1 MLVWAFFSPET
12 ASSSAASL
20 RSACMGAGACP
31 YLVTRDFLSR
41 QVAAVGSALVDAPVL
56 YRKPI
61 VHGARLLRSRQKRR
75 LRTST
80 EVGACGNRNNDNM
93 CGTGGCSDASNSHRD
108 DISAKKPSRGCSS
121 DSPLELIV
129 LGLSHHTAPVEL
141 RERLSVP
148 EGEWNNASALFCSY
162 DSISEAA
169 VLSTCNR
176 FEVYLSG
183 PNRYACIRDGMRIFE
198 QRAGSDI
205 DLQTLRSSTFV
216 LSGDD
221 ALWHL
226 FNVAAGLDS
235 IVLGEGQILA
245 QVKKAYEHGVEAGS
259 GRAGKVVSRMLNSA
273 ITAGKRVRTE
283 TGIAKGA
290 VSISSAAAEFTSGVL
305 SGELPDLVQGT
316 ETSGCGA
323 VKSTD
328 KSCVVGSA
336 PPLTM
341 DKARITILGAGKM
354 SRLLLIHLESHG
366 IRNVTIVNRS
376 PERMKELQSEFPGLN
391 IELRSMEELYD
402 TVRESDIIYPSTA
415 APNYLIEPEA
425 LRAALATRTR
435 PHKLQIVDI
444 SVPRNVHPECANVPG
459 VALYNVDHLKLVV
472 DRNSARRQEEIAKA
486 EGILREEMDKYRQ
499 WQQSLNAVPTIAKLH
514 ERGEALRQEE
524 VQKLANKF
532 VDLSD
537 HNMELVDRLS
547 RGIVAKLLHG
557 PVQHLRQQNDVDAAR
572 AAIAQV
578 REAFQLHHNQQQ
590 QQHSHTQSGTGNVN
604 ASPVAAAVDAR

>member
-1 MLVWAFFSPET
+1 LNP
-12 ASSSAASL
+12 
-20 RSACMGAGACP
+20 
-31 YLVTRDFLSR
+31 
-41 QVAAVGSALVDAPVL
+41 
-56 YRKPI
+56 
-61 VHGARLLRSRQKRR
+61 
-75 LRTST
+75 
-80 EVGACGNRNNDNM
+80 
-93 CGTGGCSDASNSHRD
+93 
-108 DISAKKPSRGCSS
+108 

-148 EGEWNNASALFCSY
+148 EAEWNNASALFCGY
-162 DSISEAA
+162 ESISEAA

-176 FEVYLSG
+176 FEVYMSG

-205 DLQTLRSSTFV
+205 DIQTLRSSVFV

-245 QVKKAYEHGVEAGS
+245 QVKKAYEHGVEPS
-259 GRAGKVVSRMLNSA
+259 TGRAGKVVSRMLNSA

-305 SGELPDLVQGT
+305 SGELPDLVQGDAQ
-316 ETSGCGA
+316 SQS
-323 VKSTD
+323 VSSS
-328 KSCVVGSA
+328 SCSSSSSA

-376 PERMKELQSEFPGLN
+376 PERMQELQAEFPNLC

-402 TVRESDIIYPSTA
+402 TLRESDIVYPSTA

-435 PHKLQIVDI
+435 PHRIQIVDI
-444 SVPRNVHPECANVPG
+444 SVPRNVHPDCASVPG

-486 EGILREEMDKYRQ
+486 EGILREELDKYRQ

-524 VQKLANKF
+524 VQKLVNKF

-537 HNMELVDRLS
+537 HNKELVDRLS
-547 RGIVAKLLHG
+547 KGIVAKLLHG
-557 PVQHLRQQNDVDAAR
+557 PVQHLRQQSDVDAAR

-578 REAFQLHHNQQQ
+578 RDAFQLHHHQQHQQQ
-590 QQHSHTQSGTGNVN
+590 QSTPNSNSLPN
-604 ASPVAAAVDAR
+604 YPPVASR

>member
-1 MLVWAFFSPET
+1 
-12 ASSSAASL
+12 
-20 RSACMGAGACP
+20 
-31 YLVTRDFLSR
+31 
-41 QVAAVGSALVDAPVL
+41 
-56 YRKPI
+56 
-61 VHGARLLRSRQKRR
+61 
-75 LRTST
+75 
-80 EVGACGNRNNDNM
+80 
-93 CGTGGCSDASNSHRD
+93 
-108 DISAKKPSRGCSS
+108 
-121 DSPLELIV
+121 
-129 LGLSHHTAPVEL
+129 
-141 RERLSVP
+141 VP
-148 EGEWNNASALFCSY
+148 EADWNNASALFCGY
-162 DSISEAA
+162 ESISEAA

-176 FEVYLSG
+176 FEVYMSG

-198 QRAGSDI
+198 QRAGPDI
-205 DLQTLRSSTFV
+205 NLQTLRSSVFV

-245 QVKKAYEHGVEAGS
+245 QVKKAYEHGVEPGS

-305 SGELPDLVQGT
+305 RGELPDLVQAD
-316 ETSGCGA
+316 CGPSA
-323 VKSTD
+323 EGDAT
-328 KSCVVGSA
+328 SA

-376 PERMKELQSEFPGLN
+376 PERMQELQAEFPNLS
-391 IELRSMEELYD
+391 IELRPMEQLYD
-402 TVRESDIIYPSTA
+402 TLRESDIVYPSTA
-415 APNYLIEPEA
+415 APNYLIEPDA
-425 LRAALATRTR
+425 LKAALATRTR
-435 PHKLQIVDI
+435 PHKIQIVDI
-444 SVPRNVHPECANVPG
+444 SVPRNVHPDCASVPG

-486 EGILREEMDKYRQ
+486 EGILKEEMDKYRQ

-524 VQKLANKF
+524 VQKLVNKF

-537 HNMELVDRLS
+537 HNKELVDRLS
-547 RGIVAKLLHG
+547 KGIVAKLLHG
-557 PVQHLRQQNDVDAAR
+557 PVQHLRQQSDVEATR

-578 REAFQLHHNQQQ
+578 RDAFQLHQQQ
-590 QQHSHTQSGTGNVN
+590 QTQQQATPNGNTPPN
-604 ASPVAAAVDAR
+604 SAPVASR